1 MESRKIVFQ
10 RQGYQRTQS
19 ISGGGKEWQGMK
31 TIKQIADELGVSKQK
46 VYRFIVNNHITASSE
61 VKQSKLYDEA
71 AERLIKSHFNRITTS
86 SERSGE
92 PHQKSE
98 NEMLLEQLIKE
109 LEVKNEQLS
118 EKDRQ
123 IKEKDRQLA
132 EMQSQLSESQKL
144 IDQEQQLRMVTEKKL
159 LLLEEKEQEEQNVSK
174 AKKWWQK
181 IWK

>member
-1 MESRKIVFQ
+1 
-10 RQGYQRTQS
+10 
-19 ISGGGKEWQGMK
+19 MK

-46 VYRFIVNNHITASSE
+46 VYRFIVKNHITASSE

-86 SERSGE
+86 SERSVE
-92 PHQKSE
+92 PHQKSG

-123 IKEKDRQLA
+123 ISEKDRQLA
-132 EMQSQLSESQKL
+132 EMQAQLSENQKL
-144 IDQEQQLRMVTEKKL
+144 IDQEQQLRMVTERKF
-159 LLLEEKEQEEQNVSK
+159 LLLEQQQGQNDEENPETVVGEE
-174 AKKWWQK
+174 KKWWQF
-181 IWK
+181 WK